1 MPFYNDLRPDAD
13 FAARD
18 YARVFPQ
25 LTTPERLR
33 AIDGLLR
40 LKPALRA
47 QLPQRRSEANLLV
60 ASWNLK
66 EFGHTTQRLPE
77 AYFYIAEIMAAFDL
91 IAVQEIKSGLKDLD
105 IVMRLL
111 GPNWRYLIND
121 ITEGAAG
128 NSERSGYIYNTRR
141 LRPSGLAGEVG
152 LWDEITEGS
161 PLGLKQLKRAPYMTG
176 FIAGWKRFAM
186 VNLHLHPGKGADDVA
201 LRGEEMRLLL
211 RALEEKRKGL
221 WSDNLVLVGDMNLY
235 GAHDDATVARIKAAG
250 YRENGGLAGRDTNAS
265 LSEAYDRM
273 FFRTGDYFRMAQTP
287 AGGDSGA
294 VFNPFDHVYRDG
306 DVALYRE
313 EMLADYT
320 GARDLAGDDAALLGY
335 YKHPWRKNQISDHF
349 PIVAELLIDDSAAF
363 LAEKRAAL
371 AGTA

>member
-13 FAARD
+13 FATRD

-40 LKPALRA
+40 LKPALQA

-111 GPNWRYLIND
+111 GSNWRYLIND

-152 LWDEITEGS
+152 LWDEITSDS

-176 FIAGWKRFAM
+176 FVAGWKRFAM

-273 FFRTGDYFRMAQTP
+273 FFRTGDYFRMAQTA

-294 VFNPFDHVYRDG
+294 VFNPFDHVYREA
-306 DVALYRE
+306 DVALYRD

>member
-1 MPFYNDLRPDAD
+1 MPYYNDLRPEED
-13 FAARD
+13 FAERD
-18 YARVFPQ
+18 YARVFPALSEVQ
-25 LTTPERLR
+25 RRR
-33 AIDGLLR
+33 AIEGLMR
-40 LKPALRA
+40 LKPAIAA
-47 QLPQRRSEANLLV
+47 QIPQRRSEANLIM

-77 AYFYIAEIMAAFDL
+77 AYFYIAEILGACDL
-91 IAVQEIKSGLKDLD
+91 IAVQEIKSGLNDLD
-105 IVMRLL
+105 IVMRIL

-121 ITEGAAG
+121 ITGGAAG
-128 NSERSGYIYNTRR
+128 NSERSGYIYNTAR
-141 LRPSGLAGEVG
+141 LHPSGLAGEVA
-152 LWDEITEGS
+152 LWDEITEDS

-186 VNLHLHPGKGADDVA
+186 VNLHLHPGKGGDDVA

-235 GAHDDATVARIKAAG
+235 GRHDDATVARIEAAG
-250 YRENGGLAGRDTNAS
+250 YRENAGLKGRDTNAS

-273 FFRTGDYFRMAQTP
+273 FFRTGDYFRMGQTA

-306 DVALYRE
+306 DVALYRG
-313 EMLADYT
+313 EMLEDYT
-320 GARDLAGDDAALLGY
+320 GDSDLAGDDAALLRY

-349 PIVAELLIDDSAAF
+349 PIIAELLIDDSQAF
-363 LAEKRAAL
+363 LAEKLGDPAPQ
-371 AGTA
+371 G

>member
-1 MPFYNDLRPDAD
+1 MPFYNDLRPEAD
-13 FAARD
+13 FAKRD
-18 YARVFPQ
+18 YARVFPT
-25 LTTPERLR
+25 LSDVAR
-33 AIDGLLR
+33 ARCIEGLLR
-40 LKPALRA
+40 LKPALSA
-47 QLPQRRSEANLLV
+47 QIPQRRSETNLLI

-66 EFGHTTQRLPE
+66 EFGHTKQRLPE
-77 AYFYIAEIMAAFDL
+77 AYFYIAEILAHFDL
-91 IAVQEIKSGLKDLD
+91 IAVQEIKSGLYDLD
-105 IVMRLL
+105 VLMRLL

-152 LWDEITEGS
+152 LWDEITHDS

-186 VNLHLHPGKGADDVA
+186 VNLHLHPGQGADNVA
-201 LRGEEMRLLL
+201 LRAEEMRLLL

-235 GAHDDATVARIKAAG
+235 SRHDDPTVARIKAAG
-250 YRENGGLAGRDTNAS
+250 YRENAGLEGHDTNAS
-265 LSEAYDRM
+265 QTEAYDRM
-273 FFRTGDYFRMAQTP
+273 FFRTGDYFRMAQT
-287 AGGDSGA
+287 AAAGDSGA
-294 VFNPFDHVYRDG
+294 VFNPFDHVYRDV
-306 DVALYRE
+306 DVAIYRDD
-313 EMLADYT
+313 MLADYT

-349 PIVAELLIDDSAAF
+349 PIVAEILIDDSQSF
-363 LAEKRAAL
+363 LQDKYAAL
-371 AGTA
+371 RGGV

>member
-40 LKPALRA
+40 LKPALQA

-152 LWDEITEGS
+152 LWDEITSDS

-250 YRENGGLAGRDTNAS
+250 YRENGGLVGRDTNAS

-273 FFRTGDYFRMAQTP
+273 FFRTGDYFRMAQTA

-294 VFNPFDHVYRDG
+294 VFNPFDHVYREA
-306 DVALYRE
+306 DVALYRD

>member
-13 FAARD
+13 FSARD

-40 LKPALRA
+40 LKPALQA

-152 LWDEITEGS
+152 LWDEITSDS

-176 FIAGWKRFAM
+176 FVAGWKRFAM

-273 FFRTGDYFRMAQTP
+273 FFRTGDYFRMAQTA

-294 VFNPFDHVYRDG
+294 VFNPFDHVYREA
-306 DVALYRE
+306 DVALYRD

-320 GARDLAGDDAALLGY
+320 GARDLAGDDAALLSY

-349 PIVAELLIDDSAAF
+349 PIVAEVLIDDSAAF

>member
-33 AIDGLLR
+33 AIGGLLR
-40 LKPALRA
+40 LKPALQA

-111 GPNWRYLIND
+111 GANWRYLIND

-152 LWDEITEGS
+152 LWDEITRDS
-161 PLGLKQLKRAPYMTG
+161 PLGLKQLKHAPYMTG

-250 YRENGGLAGRDTNAS
+250 YRENGGLVGRDTNAS

-273 FFRTGDYFRMAQTP
+273 FFRTGDYFRMAQTA

-294 VFNPFDHVYRDG
+294 VFNPFDHVYREA
-306 DVALYRE
+306 DVALYRD

>member
-40 LKPALRA
+40 LKPALQA

-152 LWDEITEGS
+152 LWHEITSDS

-273 FFRTGDYFRMAQTP
+273 FFRTGDYFRMAQTA

-294 VFNPFDHVYRDG
+294 VFNPFDHVYREA
-306 DVALYRE
+306 DVALYRD

-371 AGTA
+371 AGAV